1 MHGEPN
7 KTRWSLNASYV
18 QLFLHVFVT
27 GMNSREESVTG
38 TLLRFLLASFRMVPT
53 RLRHFVEFSSG
64 GTLLNMSN
72 EQEVQGW
79 LNVKAALTLEDFLT
93 LGQHKW
99 NCQLLHMHVLLEAHM
114 PAPCFNNS
122 NQLCP
127 QSKPAGAGQHT
138 DCVTLEPNTAQAA
151 TASHFIDEGLLNY
164 LKKIK
169 WLSNNHLFYK
179 TENKVRQQTC

>member
-1 MHGEPN
+1 MLLMFN
-7 KTRWSLNASYV
+7 FSCTCLSLEWTAEKSQWQELYFRN
-18 QLFLHVFVT
+18 L
-27 GMNSREESVTG
+27 
-38 TLLRFLLASFRMVPT
+38 FLLASFRMVPT

-64 GTLLNMSN
+64 GTLLNVSN

-79 LNVKAALTLEDFLT
+79 LNVKAALTLEGFLT

-138 DCVTLEPNTAQAA
+138 DWVTLEPNTAQAA
-151 TASHFIDEGLLNY
+151 TANVTFYRWRIIELFEENQMI
-164 LKKIK
+164 IK
-169 WLSNNHLFYK
+169 
-179 TENKVRQQTC
+179 